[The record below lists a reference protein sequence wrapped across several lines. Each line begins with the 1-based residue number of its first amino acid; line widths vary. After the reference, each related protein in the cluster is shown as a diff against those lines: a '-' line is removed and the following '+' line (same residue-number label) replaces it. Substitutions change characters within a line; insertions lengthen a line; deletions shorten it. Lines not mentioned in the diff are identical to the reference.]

1 MSSQEN
7 CEGCRQRHDCR
18 EIYGKLGGLDGPSVT
33 LSVIIAFLAPML
45 IFIVFL
51 AVGGKLAVFF
61 TASAEVRT
69 GVGLVSAVAAT
80 FAWILAAKAI
90 NGRRGEDF
98 GNRVVGES
106 GERLSE

>member
-1 MSSQEN
+1 M
-7 CEGCRQRHDCR
+7 
-18 EIYGKLGGLDGPSVT
+18 GGLDGPSVT